1 MDSKY
6 ITYIGVD
13 DVEIDLFESQY
24 VVPEGM
30 CYDSY
35 LVKGDR
41 IAVMDTVD
49 ARMAG
54 EWMARLSAALGGRK
68 PDYLV
73 LQHMEPDHSGAVMA
87 FLNEYPD
94 TTIVCSQQAANFL
107 LQFNETLR
115 AEIRPLTAPA
125 KMAAKECCCGDQG
138 TPAEVATKECC
149 CGNNGTPAA
158 EVAAK
163 EHCCCNNGTP
173 AAGAAK
179 ECCCDNNGTPAN
191 EVAAKEHCC
200 GNNGTPAKM
209 AANEHCG
216 NNGTPAEVA
225 AKDHCCGNNGVPANE
240 VETLRAEIRTVKEG
254 DCLEL
259 GEGAELQFI
268 AAPMVHWPEV
278 MMTWFAAEKTLFSA
292 DGFGKFGVYD
302 ADPDDWACEAR
313 RYYFNICG
321 KYGAQVAKVLQ
332 KAAGLDIQRI
342 CPLHGPVLTG
352 DRLAEAVRLYTVWSS
367 YKPETP
373 EGILIAYASI
383 HGNTAA
389 AARRLANILEA
400 KGAPIVAVTDLCRD
414 DVAEAIADAFRMGT
428 MVLACSTYDGGIFP
442 PMKCFLDKL
451 AMKGFCGRR
460 VALVENGTWAP
471 LAAKLMRASLES
483 MKSIDILDRTLTIK
497 SSLKESQVPELEA
510 LADLLLTPSSK

>member
-13 DVEIDLFESQY
+13 DVDIDLFESQY

-54 EWMARLSAALGGRK
+54 EWMTKLSAALGGRK

-125 KMAAKECCCGDQG
+125 
-138 TPAEVATKECC
+138 EVAAKECC
-149 CGNNGTPAA
+149 CGNNGVHASEA
-158 EVAAK
+158 V
-163 EHCCCNNGTP
+163 
-173 AAGAAK
+173 K
-179 ECCCDNNGTPAN
+179 ECCCDNNGTPAEVATKEQCCGN
-191 EVAAKEHCC
+191 DGTPATEVAAKEHCC
-200 GNNGTPAKM
+200 DNNGTPA
-209 AANEHCG
+209 A
-216 NNGTPAEVA
+216 GTA
-225 AKDHCCGNNGVPANE
+225 G
-240 VETLRAEIRTVKEG
+240 LRAEIRTVKEG

-278 MMTWFAAEKTLFSA
+278 MMTWFAAEKTMFSA

-389 AARRLANILEA
+389 AARRLGHILEA
-400 KGAPIVAVTDLCRD
+400 KGAPKVAVTDLCRD

-451 AMKGFCGRR
+451 AMKGFCDRR

-471 LAAKLMRASLES
+471 QAAKLMRASLES

>member
-13 DVEIDLFESQY
+13 DVDIDLFESQY

-94 TTIVCSQQAANFL
+94 TTIVCSQQAATFL

-125 KMAAKECCCGDQG
+125 TG
-138 TPAEVATKECC
+138 ATKELC
-149 CGNNGTPAA
+149 CGNNGIPA

-163 EHCCCNNGTP
+163 EHCWGNNGTP
-173 AAGAAK
+173 AAGTAK
-179 ECCCDNNGTPAN
+179 E
-191 EVAAKEHCC
+191 
-200 GNNGTPAKM
+200 
-209 AANEHCG
+209 
-216 NNGTPAEVA
+216 
-225 AKDHCCGNNGVPANE
+225 HCCGNNGVPANE

-400 KGAPIVAVTDLCRD
+400 KGAPKVAVTDLCRD
-414 DVAEAIADAFRMGT
+414 DVAEAVEDAFRMGT

-451 AMKGFCGRR
+451 AMKGFCDRR

-510 LADLLLTPSSK
+510 LADLLLDPSSR

>member
-54 EWMARLSAALGGRK
+54 EWMAKLSAALGGRK

-107 LQFNETLR
+107 LQFN
-115 AEIRPLTAPA
+115 
-125 KMAAKECCCGDQG
+125 
-138 TPAEVATKECC
+138 
-149 CGNNGTPAA
+149 
-158 EVAAK
+158 
-163 EHCCCNNGTP
+163 
-173 AAGAAK
+173 
-179 ECCCDNNGTPAN
+179 
-191 EVAAKEHCC
+191 
-200 GNNGTPAKM
+200 
-209 AANEHCG
+209 
-216 NNGTPAEVA
+216 
-225 AKDHCCGNNGVPANE
+225 
-240 VETLRAEIRTVKEG
+240 ETLRAEIRTVKEG

-321 KYGAQVAKVLQ
+321 KYGAQVARVLQ

-400 KGAPIVAVTDLCRD
+400 KGAPKVAVTDLCRD
-414 DVAEAIADAFRMGT
+414 DVAEAVEDAFRMGT

-451 AMKGFCGRR
+451 AMKGFCDRR

-483 MKSIDILDRTLTIK
+483 MKSIEILDRTLTIK

-510 LADLLLTPSSK
+510 LADLLLTPSSR

>member
-138 TPAEVATKECC
+138 TPAEVA
-149 CGNNGTPAA
+149 
-158 EVAAK
+158 AK
-163 EHCCCNNGTP
+163 E
-173 AAGAAK
+173 
-179 ECCCDNNGTPAN
+179 
-191 EVAAKEHCC
+191 
-200 GNNGTPAKM
+200 
-209 AANEHCG
+209 
-216 NNGTPAEVA
+216 
-225 AKDHCCGNNGVPANE
+225 HCCGNNGVPANE

-352 DRLAEAVRLYTVWSS
+352 DRLVEAVRLYTVWSS

-451 AMKGFCGRR
+451 AMKGFCDRR

>member
-13 DVEIDLFESQY
+13 DVDIDLFESQY

-125 KMAAKECCCGDQG
+125 EVTAKEC
-138 TPAEVATKECC
+138 
-149 CGNNGTPAA
+149 
-158 EVAAK
+158 
-163 EHCCCNNGTP
+163 
-173 AAGAAK
+173 
-179 ECCCDNNGTPAN
+179 
-191 EVAAKEHCC
+191 
-200 GNNGTPAKM
+200 
-209 AANEHCG
+209 
-216 NNGTPAEVA
+216 
-225 AKDHCCGNNGVPANE
+225 CCGNNGVPANE
-240 VETLRAEIRTVKEG
+240 ATKEHCCCNNGIPAEVTAKEHCCGNTGIPAAGTAGLRAEIRTVKEG

-389 AARRLANILEA
+389 AARRLGHILEA
-400 KGAPIVAVTDLCRD
+400 KGAPKVAVTDLCRD
-414 DVAEAIADAFRMGT
+414 DVAEAVEDAFRMGT

-451 AMKGFCGRR
+451 AMKGFCDRR

>member
-13 DVEIDLFESQY
+13 DVDIDLFESQY

-125 KMAAKECCCGDQG
+125 
-138 TPAEVATKECC
+138 EVTAKECC
-149 CGNNGTPAA
+149 CGNNGIPAT
-158 EVAAK
+158 EV
-163 EHCCCNNGTP
+163 T
-173 AAGAAK
+173 
-179 ECCCDNNGTPAN
+179 D
-191 EVAAKEHCC
+191 KEHCC
-200 GNNGTPAKM
+200 GDNGT
-209 AANEHCG
+209 
-216 NNGTPAEVA
+216 
-225 AKDHCCGNNGVPANE
+225 PANE

-389 AARRLANILEA
+389 AARRLGHILEA
-400 KGAPIVAVTDLCRD
+400 KGAPKVAVTDLCRD
-414 DVAEAIADAFRMGT
+414 DVAEAVEDAFRMGT

>member
-41 IAVMDTVD
+41 IAVMDTVH

-54 EWMARLSAALGGRK
+54 EWMAKLSAALGGRK

-94 TTIVCSQQAANFL
+94 TTIVCSQQAATFL

-125 KMAAKECCCGDQG
+125 TGAAKECWGNNGVPATEVTAKECCCGNNG
-138 TPAEVATKECC
+138 TPAEVAAKECC

-158 EVAAK
+158 EATN
-163 EHCCCNNGTP
+163 EHCCANNGTP
-173 AAGAAK
+173 ATGAAK
-179 ECCCDNNGTPAN
+179 ECCCDNNGI
-191 EVAAKEHCC
+191 
-200 GNNGTPAKM
+200 
-209 AANEHCG
+209 
-216 NNGTPAEVA
+216 
-225 AKDHCCGNNGVPANE
+225 PANE

-352 DRLAEAVRLYTVWSS
+352 DRLVEAVRLYTVWSS

-451 AMKGFCGRR
+451 AMKGFCDRR

-510 LADLLLTPSSK
+510 LAALLLTPSSK

>member
-94 TTIVCSQQAANFL
+94 TTIVCSQQAATFL
-107 LQFNETLR
+107 LQFN
-115 AEIRPLTAPA
+115 
-125 KMAAKECCCGDQG
+125 
-138 TPAEVATKECC
+138 
-149 CGNNGTPAA
+149 
-158 EVAAK
+158 
-163 EHCCCNNGTP
+163 
-173 AAGAAK
+173 
-179 ECCCDNNGTPAN
+179 
-191 EVAAKEHCC
+191 
-200 GNNGTPAKM
+200 
-209 AANEHCG
+209 
-216 NNGTPAEVA
+216 
-225 AKDHCCGNNGVPANE
+225 
-240 VETLRAEIRTVKEG
+240 ETLRAEIRTVKEG

-278 MMTWFAAEKTLFSA
+278 MMTWLAAEKTLFSA

-389 AARRLANILEA
+389 AARRLGHILEA
-400 KGAPIVAVTDLCRD
+400 KGAPKVAVTDLCRD

-451 AMKGFCGRR
+451 AMKGFCDRR

-510 LADLLLTPSSK
+510 LADLLLTPSSR

>member
-125 KMAAKECCCGDQG
+125 
-138 TPAEVATKECC
+138 EVA
-149 CGNNGTPAA
+149 
-158 EVAAK
+158 VK
-163 EHCCCNNGTP
+163 EHC
-173 AAGAAK
+173 
-179 ECCCDNNGTPAN
+179 
-191 EVAAKEHCC
+191 
-200 GNNGTPAKM
+200 
-209 AANEHCG
+209 CG

-240 VETLRAEIRTVKEG
+240 VETLRAKIRTVKEG

-259 GEGAELQFI
+259 GEGADLQFI

-400 KGAPIVAVTDLCRD
+400 KGAPKVAVTDLCRD
-414 DVAEAIADAFRMGT
+414 DVAEAVEDAFRMGT

>member
-13 DVEIDLFESQY
+13 DVDIDLFESQY

-54 EWMARLSAALGGRK
+54 EWMAKLSAALGDRK

-125 KMAAKECCCGDQG
+125 AEAAK
-138 TPAEVATKECC
+138 AHC
-149 CGNNGTPAA
+149 CGNNGVPANEA
-158 EVAAK
+158 SK
-163 EHCCCNNGTP
+163 EH
-173 AAGAAK
+173 
-179 ECCCDNNGTPAN
+179 CCDNNGTHA
-191 EVAAKEHCC
+191 EVTAKE
-200 GNNGTPAKM
+200 
-209 AANEHCG
+209 
-216 NNGTPAEVA
+216 
-225 AKDHCCGNNGVPANE
+225 HCCGNNGVPANE

-451 AMKGFCGRR
+451 AMKGFCDRR

-471 LAAKLMRASLES
+471 LAAKLMRALLES

-510 LADLLLTPSSK
+510 LADLLLTPSSR

>member
-13 DVEIDLFESQY
+13 DVDIDLFESQY

-125 KMAAKECCCGDQG
+125 
-138 TPAEVATKECC
+138 EVA
-149 CGNNGTPAA
+149 
-158 EVAAK
+158 VK
-163 EHCCCNNGTP
+163 EHC
-173 AAGAAK
+173 
-179 ECCCDNNGTPAN
+179 
-191 EVAAKEHCC
+191 
-200 GNNGTPAKM
+200 
-209 AANEHCG
+209 CG

-240 VETLRAEIRTVKEG
+240 VETLRAKIRTVKEG

-259 GEGAELQFI
+259 GEGADLQFI

-400 KGAPIVAVTDLCRD
+400 KGAPKVAVTDLCRD
-414 DVAEAIADAFRMGT
+414 DVAEAVEDAFRMGT

-497 SSLKESQVPELEA
+497 SSMKESQVPELEA

>member
-13 DVEIDLFESQY
+13 DVDIDLFESQY

-54 EWMARLSAALGGRK
+54 EWMAKLSAALGDRK

-107 LQFNETLR
+107 LQFN
-115 AEIRPLTAPA
+115 
-125 KMAAKECCCGDQG
+125 
-138 TPAEVATKECC
+138 
-149 CGNNGTPAA
+149 
-158 EVAAK
+158 
-163 EHCCCNNGTP
+163 
-173 AAGAAK
+173 
-179 ECCCDNNGTPAN
+179 
-191 EVAAKEHCC
+191 
-200 GNNGTPAKM
+200 
-209 AANEHCG
+209 
-216 NNGTPAEVA
+216 
-225 AKDHCCGNNGVPANE
+225 
-240 VETLRAEIRTVKEG
+240 ETLRAEIRTVKEG

-389 AARRLANILEA
+389 AARRLGHILEA
-400 KGAPIVAVTDLCRD
+400 KGAPKVVVTDLCRD
-414 DVAEAIADAFRMGT
+414 DVAKAIEDAFRMGT

-451 AMKGFCGRR
+451 AMKGFCDRR

-510 LADLLLTPSSK
+510 LADLLLTPSSR

>member
-13 DVEIDLFESQY
+13 DVDIDLFESQY

-54 EWMARLSAALGGRK
+54 EWMAKLSAALGGRK

-94 TTIVCSQQAANFL
+94 TTIVCSQQAASFL

-125 KMAAKECCCGDQG
+125 EVASKECCCGNNGTPAEVAAKECCCGNNGVHASEAVKECCCDNNG
-138 TPAEVATKECC
+138 TPATEVAANEHCCCNNGAPAEVTAKECC

-158 EVAAK
+158 
-163 EHCCCNNGTP
+163 GT
-173 AAGAAK
+173 AG
-179 ECCCDNNGTPAN
+179 
-191 EVAAKEHCC
+191 
-200 GNNGTPAKM
+200 
-209 AANEHCG
+209 
-216 NNGTPAEVA
+216 
-225 AKDHCCGNNGVPANE
+225 
-240 VETLRAEIRTVKEG
+240 LRAEIKTVKEG

-400 KGAPIVAVTDLCRD
+400 KGAPKVAVTDLCRD
-414 DVAEAIADAFRMGT
+414 DVAEAIEDAFRMGT

-451 AMKGFCGRR
+451 AMKGFCDRR

>member
-13 DVEIDLFESQY
+13 DVDIDLFESQY

-54 EWMARLSAALGGRK
+54 EWMAKLSAALGGRK

-94 TTIVCSQQAANFL
+94 TTIVCSQQAATFL

-125 KMAAKECCCGDQG
+125 TGAAKECCCGNNGVPANEAANEHCCGNNGVHSTEATKELCCGDQG
-138 TPAEVATKECC
+138 TPAEVT
-149 CGNNGTPAA
+149 
-158 EVAAK
+158 
-163 EHCCCNNGTP
+163 
-173 AAGAAK
+173 
-179 ECCCDNNGTPAN
+179 
-191 EVAAKEHCC
+191 AKEHCC
-200 GNNGTPAKM
+200 GNDGTPA
-209 AANEHCG
+209 A
-216 NNGTPAEVA
+216 GTA
-225 AKDHCCGNNGVPANE
+225 G
-240 VETLRAEIRTVKEG
+240 LRAEIRTVKEG

-400 KGAPIVAVTDLCRD
+400 KGAPKVAVTDLCRD

-451 AMKGFCGRR
+451 AMKGFCDRR

-510 LADLLLTPSSK
+510 LADLLLTPSSR

>member
-13 DVEIDLFESQY
+13 DVDIDLFESQY

-54 EWMARLSAALGGRK
+54 EWMAKLSAALGGRK

-125 KMAAKECCCGDQG
+125 TGAAKECCCGNNG
-138 TPAEVATKECC
+138 IPAEVTAKECC
-149 CGNNGTPAA
+149 CGNNGTHA
-158 EVAAK
+158 EV
-163 EHCCCNNGTP
+163 T
-173 AAGAAK
+173 
-179 ECCCDNNGTPAN
+179 
-191 EVAAKEHCC
+191 
-200 GNNGTPAKM
+200 
-209 AANEHCG
+209 ANEHCG
-216 NNGTPAEVA
+216 NNG
-225 AKDHCCGNNGVPANE
+225 VPAAG
-240 VETLRAEIRTVKEG
+240 TAGLRAEIRTVKEG

-332 KAAGLDIQRI
+332 KAARLDIQRI

-400 KGAPIVAVTDLCRD
+400 KGAPKVAVTDLCRD
-414 DVAEAIADAFRMGT
+414 DVAEAVEDAFRMGT

-451 AMKGFCGRR
+451 AMKGFCDRR

-497 SSLKESQVPELEA
+497 SSLKESQVPELES
-510 LADLLLTPSSK
+510 LADLLLTPSSR

>member
-13 DVEIDLFESQY
+13 DVDIDLFESQY

-54 EWMARLSAALGGRK
+54 EWMAKLSAALGDRK

-107 LQFNETLR
+107 LQFN
-115 AEIRPLTAPA
+115 
-125 KMAAKECCCGDQG
+125 
-138 TPAEVATKECC
+138 
-149 CGNNGTPAA
+149 
-158 EVAAK
+158 
-163 EHCCCNNGTP
+163 
-173 AAGAAK
+173 
-179 ECCCDNNGTPAN
+179 
-191 EVAAKEHCC
+191 
-200 GNNGTPAKM
+200 
-209 AANEHCG
+209 
-216 NNGTPAEVA
+216 
-225 AKDHCCGNNGVPANE
+225 
-240 VETLRAEIRTVKEG
+240 ETLRAEIRTVKEG

-389 AARRLANILEA
+389 AARRLGHILEA
-400 KGAPIVAVTDLCRD
+400 KGAPKVAVTDLCRD

-451 AMKGFCGRR
+451 AMKGFCDRR

-510 LADLLLTPSSK
+510 LADLLLDPSSK

>member
-125 KMAAKECCCGDQG
+125 AEAARECCCGNNGVPATG
-138 TPAEVATKECC
+138 TAKECC
-149 CGNNGTPAA
+149 CGNNGIPA
-158 EVAAK
+158 EV
-163 EHCCCNNGTP
+163 T
-173 AAGAAK
+173 
-179 ECCCDNNGTPAN
+179 
-191 EVAAKEHCC
+191 AKEHCC

-352 DRLAEAVRLYTVWSS
+352 DRLVEAVRLYTVWSS
-367 YKPETP
+367 YKPETS

-400 KGAPIVAVTDLCRD
+400 KGAPKVAVTDLCRD

-510 LADLLLTPSSK
+510 LADLLLTPSSR

>member
-13 DVEIDLFESQY
+13 DVDIDLFESQY

-54 EWMARLSAALGGRK
+54 EWMARLSAALGDRK

-125 KMAAKECCCGDQG
+125 TGAAKECCCGNNG
-138 TPAEVATKECC
+138 VPANEAANEHCCGNNGVPAEVATKECC
-149 CGNNGTPAA
+149 C
-158 EVAAK
+158 
-163 EHCCCNNGTP
+163 
-173 AAGAAK
+173 
-179 ECCCDNNGTPAN
+179 
-191 EVAAKEHCC
+191 
-200 GNNGTPAKM
+200 
-209 AANEHCG
+209 

-225 AKDHCCGNNGVPANE
+225 AKECCCGNNGAPAAG
-240 VETLRAEIRTVKEG
+240 TAGLRAEIRTVKEG

-389 AARRLANILEA
+389 AARRLGHILEA
-400 KGAPIVAVTDLCRD
+400 KGAPKVAVTDLCRD

-451 AMKGFCGRR
+451 AMKGFCDRR

-510 LADLLLTPSSK
+510 LADLLLTPSSR

>member
-13 DVEIDLFESQY
+13 DVDIDLFESQY

-94 TTIVCSQQAANFL
+94 TTIVCSQQAATFL
-107 LQFNETLR
+107 LQFN
-115 AEIRPLTAPA
+115 
-125 KMAAKECCCGDQG
+125 
-138 TPAEVATKECC
+138 
-149 CGNNGTPAA
+149 
-158 EVAAK
+158 
-163 EHCCCNNGTP
+163 
-173 AAGAAK
+173 
-179 ECCCDNNGTPAN
+179 
-191 EVAAKEHCC
+191 
-200 GNNGTPAKM
+200 
-209 AANEHCG
+209 
-216 NNGTPAEVA
+216 
-225 AKDHCCGNNGVPANE
+225 
-240 VETLRAEIRTVKEG
+240 ETLRAEIRTVKEG

-278 MMTWFAAEKTLFSA
+278 MMAWFAAEKTLFSA

-400 KGAPIVAVTDLCRD
+400 KGAPKVAVTDLCRD

-451 AMKGFCGRR
+451 AMKGFCDRR

-471 LAAKLMRASLES
+471 LAAKLMRVSLES

-510 LADLLLTPSSK
+510 LADLLLTPSSR

>member
-13 DVEIDLFESQY
+13 DVDIDLFESQY

-54 EWMARLSAALGGRK
+54 EWMTKLSAALGGRK

-138 TPAEVATKECC
+138 TPAT
-149 CGNNGTPAA
+149 
-158 EVAAK
+158 
-163 EHCCCNNGTP
+163 
-173 AAGAAK
+173 GAAK
-179 ECCCDNNGTPAN
+179 ECCCDNNGAPAN
-191 EVAAKEHCC
+191 EATKECCC
-200 GNNGTPAKM
+200 GNNGAPA
-209 AANEHCG
+209 A
-216 NNGTPAEVA
+216 GTA
-225 AKDHCCGNNGVPANE
+225 G
-240 VETLRAEIRTVKEG
+240 LRAEIRTVKEG

-332 KAAGLDIQRI
+332 KAARLDIQRI

-400 KGAPIVAVTDLCRD
+400 KGAPKVAVTDLCRD
-414 DVAEAIADAFRMGT
+414 DVAEAVEDAFRMGT

-451 AMKGFCGRR
+451 AMKGFCDRR

>member
-13 DVEIDLFESQY
+13 DVDIDLFESQY

-54 EWMARLSAALGGRK
+54 EWMTKLSAALGDRK

-94 TTIVCSQQAANFL
+94 TTIVCSQQAATFL
-107 LQFNETLR
+107 LQFNETL
-115 AEIRPLTAPA
+115 
-125 KMAAKECCCGDQG
+125 C
-138 TPAEVATKECC
+138 
-149 CGNNGTPAA
+149 
-158 EVAAK
+158 
-163 EHCCCNNGTP
+163 
-173 AAGAAK
+173 
-179 ECCCDNNGTPAN
+179 
-191 EVAAKEHCC
+191 
-200 GNNGTPAKM
+200 
-209 AANEHCG
+209 
-216 NNGTPAEVA
+216 
-225 AKDHCCGNNGVPANE
+225 
-240 VETLRAEIRTVKEG
+240 AEIRTVKEG

-332 KAAGLDIQRI
+332 KAARLDIQRI

-389 AARRLANILEA
+389 AARRLGHILEA
-400 KGAPIVAVTDLCRD
+400 KGAPKVAVTDLCRD
-414 DVAEAIADAFRMGT
+414 DVAEAIEDAFRMGT

-451 AMKGFCGRR
+451 AMKGFCDRR

>member
-13 DVEIDLFESQY
+13 DVDIDLFESQY

-54 EWMARLSAALGGRK
+54 EWMAKLSAALGDRK

-125 KMAAKECCCGDQG
+125 
-138 TPAEVATKECC
+138 EVAAKECC

-158 EVAAK
+158 
-163 EHCCCNNGTP
+163 GTT
-173 AAGAAK
+173 K
-179 ECCCDNNGTPAN
+179 ECCCGNNGIPA

-200 GNNGTPAKM
+200 GNNGTPAEV
-209 AANEHCG
+209 AAKECCCG
-216 NNGTPAEVA
+216 NNGTPATGA
-225 AKDHCCGNNGVPANE
+225 AKECCCGNNGTPANE
-240 VETLRAEIRTVKEG
+240 VTAKECCCGNDGTPAAGTAGLRAEIRTVKEG

-451 AMKGFCGRR
+451 AMKGFCDRR

-510 LADLLLTPSSK
+510 LADLLLTPSSR

>member
-13 DVEIDLFESQY
+13 DVDIDLFESQY

-54 EWMARLSAALGGRK
+54 EWMAKLSAALGGRK

-125 KMAAKECCCGDQG
+125 TGAA
-138 TPAEVATKECC
+138 KECC
-149 CGNNGTPAA
+149 CGNNGVPAN
-158 EVAAK
+158 EAAN
-163 EHCCCNNGTP
+163 EHCCGNNGVP
-173 AAGAAK
+173 AT
-179 ECCCDNNGTPAN
+179 E
-191 EVAAKEHCC
+191 AAKEHCC
-200 GNNGTPAKM
+200 GNNG
-209 AANEHCG
+209 
-216 NNGTPAEVA
+216 
-225 AKDHCCGNNGVPANE
+225 VPAAG
-240 VETLRAEIRTVKEG
+240 TAGLRAEIRTVKEG

-451 AMKGFCGRR
+451 AMKGFCDRR

-510 LADLLLTPSSK
+510 LADLLLDPSSR

>member
-13 DVEIDLFESQY
+13 DVDIDLFESQY

-54 EWMARLSAALGGRK
+54 EWMAKLSAALGGRK

-138 TPAEVATKECC
+138 THAEVTAKECCCGNNGVPAADVTAKECC
-149 CGNNGTPAA
+149 CGNNGTPA
-158 EVAAK
+158 
-163 EHCCCNNGTP
+163 
-173 AAGAAK
+173 
-179 ECCCDNNGTPAN
+179 
-191 EVAAKEHCC
+191 
-200 GNNGTPAKM
+200 
-209 AANEHCG
+209 
-216 NNGTPAEVA
+216 
-225 AKDHCCGNNGVPANE
+225 NE
-240 VETLRAEIRTVKEG
+240 VETLRAEIQTVKEG

-389 AARRLANILEA
+389 AARRLGHILEA
-400 KGAPIVAVTDLCRD
+400 KGAPKVAVTDLCRD
-414 DVAEAIADAFRMGT
+414 DVAEAVEDAFRMGT

-451 AMKGFCGRR
+451 AMKGFCDRR

-510 LADLLLTPSSK
+510 LADILLTPSSK

>member
-13 DVEIDLFESQY
+13 DVDIDLFESQY

-54 EWMARLSAALGGRK
+54 EWMAKLSAALGGRK

-94 TTIVCSQQAANFL
+94 TTIVCSQQAASFL

-125 KMAAKECCCGDQG
+125 TGAA
-138 TPAEVATKECC
+138 KECC
-149 CGNNGTPAA
+149 CGNNGVPAN
-158 EVAAK
+158 EAAN
-163 EHCCCNNGTP
+163 EHCCGNNGVP
-173 AAGAAK
+173 AT
-179 ECCCDNNGTPAN
+179 E
-191 EVAAKEHCC
+191 AAKEHCC
-200 GNNGTPAKM
+200 GNNG
-209 AANEHCG
+209 
-216 NNGTPAEVA
+216 
-225 AKDHCCGNNGVPANE
+225 VPAAG
-240 VETLRAEIRTVKEG
+240 TAGLRAEIRTVKEG

-400 KGAPIVAVTDLCRD
+400 KGAPKVAVTDLCRD

-451 AMKGFCGRR
+451 AMKGFCDRR

-510 LADLLLTPSSK
+510 LADLLLTPSSR

>member
-13 DVEIDLFESQY
+13 DVDIDLFESQY

-54 EWMARLSAALGGRK
+54 EWMAKLSAALGDRK

-94 TTIVCSQQAANFL
+94 TTIVCSQQAATFL
-107 LQFNETLR
+107 LQFN
-115 AEIRPLTAPA
+115 
-125 KMAAKECCCGDQG
+125 
-138 TPAEVATKECC
+138 
-149 CGNNGTPAA
+149 
-158 EVAAK
+158 
-163 EHCCCNNGTP
+163 
-173 AAGAAK
+173 
-179 ECCCDNNGTPAN
+179 
-191 EVAAKEHCC
+191 
-200 GNNGTPAKM
+200 
-209 AANEHCG
+209 
-216 NNGTPAEVA
+216 
-225 AKDHCCGNNGVPANE
+225 
-240 VETLRAEIRTVKEG
+240 ETLRAEIRTVKEG

-389 AARRLANILEA
+389 AARRLGHILEA
-400 KGAPIVAVTDLCRD
+400 KGAPKVAVTDLCRD

-451 AMKGFCGRR
+451 AMKGFCDRR

>member
-13 DVEIDLFESQY
+13 DVDIDLFESQY

-54 EWMARLSAALGGRK
+54 EWMARLSAALGDRK

-125 KMAAKECCCGDQG
+125 
-138 TPAEVATKECC
+138 
-149 CGNNGTPAA
+149 
-158 EVAAK
+158 
-163 EHCCCNNGTP
+163 
-173 AAGAAK
+173 
-179 ECCCDNNGTPAN
+179 
-191 EVAAKEHCC
+191 
-200 GNNGTPAKM
+200 
-209 AANEHCG
+209 
-216 NNGTPAEVA
+216 EVA

-240 VETLRAEIRTVKEG
+240 AAKECCCGNNGTPVEVAAKEHCCGNNGTPAAGTAGLRAEIRTVKEG

-451 AMKGFCGRR
+451 AMKGFCDRR

-510 LADLLLTPSSK
+510 LADLLLTPSSR

>member
-13 DVEIDLFESQY
+13 DVDIDLFESQY

-54 EWMARLSAALGGRK
+54 EWMAKLSAALGDRK

-107 LQFNETLR
+107 LQFN
-115 AEIRPLTAPA
+115 
-125 KMAAKECCCGDQG
+125 
-138 TPAEVATKECC
+138 
-149 CGNNGTPAA
+149 
-158 EVAAK
+158 
-163 EHCCCNNGTP
+163 
-173 AAGAAK
+173 
-179 ECCCDNNGTPAN
+179 
-191 EVAAKEHCC
+191 
-200 GNNGTPAKM
+200 
-209 AANEHCG
+209 
-216 NNGTPAEVA
+216 
-225 AKDHCCGNNGVPANE
+225 
-240 VETLRAEIRTVKEG
+240 ETLRAEIRTVKEG

-389 AARRLANILEA
+389 AARRLGHILEA
-400 KGAPIVAVTDLCRD
+400 KGAPKVAVTDLCRD

-451 AMKGFCGRR
+451 AMKGFCDRR

-510 LADLLLTPSSK
+510 LADLLLTPSSR

>member
-13 DVEIDLFESQY
+13 DVDIDLFESQY

-54 EWMARLSAALGGRK
+54 EWMAKLSAALGDRK

-94 TTIVCSQQAANFL
+94 TTIVCSQQAASFL
-107 LQFNETLR
+107 LQFN
-115 AEIRPLTAPA
+115 
-125 KMAAKECCCGDQG
+125 
-138 TPAEVATKECC
+138 
-149 CGNNGTPAA
+149 
-158 EVAAK
+158 
-163 EHCCCNNGTP
+163 
-173 AAGAAK
+173 
-179 ECCCDNNGTPAN
+179 
-191 EVAAKEHCC
+191 
-200 GNNGTPAKM
+200 
-209 AANEHCG
+209 
-216 NNGTPAEVA
+216 
-225 AKDHCCGNNGVPANE
+225 
-240 VETLRAEIRTVKEG
+240 ETLRAEIRTVKEG

-451 AMKGFCGRR
+451 AMKGFCDRR

-510 LADLLLTPSSK
+510 LADLLLTPSSR

>member
-13 DVEIDLFESQY
+13 DVDIDLFESQY

-54 EWMARLSAALGGRK
+54 EWMTKLSAALGGRK

-125 KMAAKECCCGDQG
+125 
-138 TPAEVATKECC
+138 EVAPKECC
-149 CGNNGTPAA
+149 CGNNGTPA
-158 EVAAK
+158 EV
-163 EHCCCNNGTP
+163 T
-173 AAGAAK
+173 AK
-179 ECCCDNNGTPAN
+179 ECCCGNNGIPAT
-191 EVAAKEHCC
+191 EVTDKEHCC
-200 GNNGTPAKM
+200 GDHGT
-209 AANEHCG
+209 
-216 NNGTPAEVA
+216 
-225 AKDHCCGNNGVPANE
+225 PANE

-259 GEGAELQFI
+259 GEGADLQFI

-400 KGAPIVAVTDLCRD
+400 KGAPKVAVTDLCRD

-510 LADLLLTPSSK
+510 LADLLLTPPSR

>member
-13 DVEIDLFESQY
+13 DVDIDLFESQY

-54 EWMARLSAALGGRK
+54 EWMAKLSAALGGRK

-125 KMAAKECCCGDQG
+125 
-138 TPAEVATKECC
+138 EVAAKECC
-149 CGNNGTPAA
+149 CGNNGTPA
-158 EVAAK
+158 EVTAK
-163 EHCCCNNGTP
+163 DHCCANNGTP
-173 AAGAAK
+173 VEVAAK
-179 ECCCDNNGTPAN
+179 ECCCGDQ
-191 EVAAKEHCC
+191 
-200 GNNGTPAKM
+200 
-209 AANEHCG
+209 
-216 NNGTPAEVA
+216 
-225 AKDHCCGNNGVPANE
+225 GVPA
-240 VETLRAEIRTVKEG
+240 TGTAGLRAEIRTVKEG

-400 KGAPIVAVTDLCRD
+400 KGAPKVAVTDLCRD

-451 AMKGFCGRR
+451 AMKGFCDRR

-510 LADLLLTPSSK
+510 LADLLLTPSSR

>member
-54 EWMARLSAALGGRK
+54 EWMTKLSAALGGRK

-73 LQHMEPDHSGAVMA
+73 LQHMEPDHSGAVTT

-125 KMAAKECCCGDQG
+125 EVAAKECCCGNNGAPAEVTAKECCCGDQG
-138 TPAEVATKECC
+138 TPAEVTAKDHC
-149 CGNNGTPAA
+149 CGNNGTPA
-158 EVAAK
+158 
-163 EHCCCNNGTP
+163 T
-173 AAGAAK
+173 GAAK
-179 ECCCDNNGTPAN
+179 ECCCDNNGI
-191 EVAAKEHCC
+191 
-200 GNNGTPAKM
+200 
-209 AANEHCG
+209 
-216 NNGTPAEVA
+216 
-225 AKDHCCGNNGVPANE
+225 PANE

-352 DRLAEAVRLYTVWSS
+352 DRLVEAVRLYTVWSS

-451 AMKGFCGRR
+451 AMKGFCDRR

>member
-13 DVEIDLFESQY
+13 DVDIDLFESQY

-125 KMAAKECCCGDQG
+125 TGAAKECCCGNNG
-138 TPAEVATKECC
+138 VPANEAANEHCCGNNGVPAEVATKECC
-149 CGNNGTPAA
+149 C
-158 EVAAK
+158 
-163 EHCCCNNGTP
+163 
-173 AAGAAK
+173 
-179 ECCCDNNGTPAN
+179 
-191 EVAAKEHCC
+191 
-200 GNNGTPAKM
+200 
-209 AANEHCG
+209 

-225 AKDHCCGNNGVPANE
+225 AKECCCGNNGAPAAG
-240 VETLRAEIRTVKEG
+240 TAGLRAEIRTVKEG

-352 DRLAEAVRLYTVWSS
+352 NRLAEAVRLYTVWSS

-389 AARRLANILEA
+389 AARRLGHILEA
-400 KGAPIVAVTDLCRD
+400 KGAPKVAVTDLCRD

-451 AMKGFCGRR
+451 AMKGFCDRR

-510 LADLLLTPSSK
+510 LADLLLTPSSR

>member
-13 DVEIDLFESQY
+13 DVDIDLFESQY

-54 EWMARLSAALGGRK
+54 EWMAKLSAALGGRK

-125 KMAAKECCCGDQG
+125 EVAAKECCCGDQG
-138 TPAEVATKECC
+138 TPATEAAKAHC
-149 CGNNGTPAA
+149 CGDQ
-158 EVAAK
+158 
-163 EHCCCNNGTP
+163 GTP
-173 AAGAAK
+173 AAGTA
-179 ECCCDNNGTPAN
+179 G
-191 EVAAKEHCC
+191 
-200 GNNGTPAKM
+200 
-209 AANEHCG
+209 
-216 NNGTPAEVA
+216 
-225 AKDHCCGNNGVPANE
+225 
-240 VETLRAEIRTVKEG
+240 LRAEIRTVKEG

-389 AARRLANILEA
+389 AARRLGHILEA
-400 KGAPIVAVTDLCRD
+400 KGAPKVAVTDLCRD
-414 DVAEAIADAFRMGT
+414 DVAEAVEDAFRMGT

-451 AMKGFCGRR
+451 AMKGFCDRR

>member
-94 TTIVCSQQAANFL
+94 TTIVCSQQAATFL

-125 KMAAKECCCGDQG
+125 KMAAKECCCG
-138 TPAEVATKECC
+138 
-149 CGNNGTPAA
+149 NNGTPAA
-158 EVAAK
+158 EATN
-163 EHCCCNNGTP
+163 EHCCANNGTP
-173 AAGAAK
+173 ATGAAK
-179 ECCCDNNGTPAN
+179 ECCCDNNGI
-191 EVAAKEHCC
+191 
-200 GNNGTPAKM
+200 
-209 AANEHCG
+209 
-216 NNGTPAEVA
+216 
-225 AKDHCCGNNGVPANE
+225 PANE

-352 DRLAEAVRLYTVWSS
+352 DRLVEAVRLYTVWSS

-451 AMKGFCGRR
+451 AMKGFCDRR

>member
-13 DVEIDLFESQY
+13 DVDIDLFESQY

-54 EWMARLSAALGGRK
+54 EWMARLSAALGDRK

-94 TTIVCSQQAANFL
+94 TTIVCSQQAATFL
-107 LQFNETLR
+107 LQFN
-115 AEIRPLTAPA
+115 
-125 KMAAKECCCGDQG
+125 
-138 TPAEVATKECC
+138 
-149 CGNNGTPAA
+149 
-158 EVAAK
+158 
-163 EHCCCNNGTP
+163 
-173 AAGAAK
+173 
-179 ECCCDNNGTPAN
+179 
-191 EVAAKEHCC
+191 
-200 GNNGTPAKM
+200 
-209 AANEHCG
+209 
-216 NNGTPAEVA
+216 
-225 AKDHCCGNNGVPANE
+225 
-240 VETLRAEIRTVKEG
+240 ETLRAEIRTVKEG

-400 KGAPIVAVTDLCRD
+400 KGAPKVVVTDLCRD

-451 AMKGFCGRR
+451 AMKGFCDRR

-510 LADLLLTPSSK
+510 LADLLLDPSSK

>member
-13 DVEIDLFESQY
+13 DVDIDLFESQY

-54 EWMARLSAALGGRK
+54 EWMARLSAALGDRK

-125 KMAAKECCCGDQG
+125 TGAANECCCGNNGVPANEAANEHCCGNNGVPAEVATKECCCNNG
-138 TPAEVATKECC
+138 TPAEVAAKECC

-158 EVAAK
+158 
-163 EHCCCNNGTP
+163 GT
-173 AAGAAK
+173 AG
-179 ECCCDNNGTPAN
+179 
-191 EVAAKEHCC
+191 
-200 GNNGTPAKM
+200 
-209 AANEHCG
+209 
-216 NNGTPAEVA
+216 
-225 AKDHCCGNNGVPANE
+225 
-240 VETLRAEIRTVKEG
+240 LRAEIRTVKEG

-510 LADLLLTPSSK
+510 LADLLLTPSSR

>member
-13 DVEIDLFESQY
+13 DVDIDLFESQY

-54 EWMARLSAALGGRK
+54 EWMAKLSAALGGRK

-125 KMAAKECCCGDQG
+125 
-138 TPAEVATKECC
+138 EVT
-149 CGNNGTPAA
+149 
-158 EVAAK
+158 
-163 EHCCCNNGTP
+163 
-173 AAGAAK
+173 
-179 ECCCDNNGTPAN
+179 
-191 EVAAKEHCC
+191 AKEHCC
-200 GNNGTPAKM
+200 GNNGVPAT
-209 AANEHCG
+209 G
-216 NNGTPAEVA
+216 A
-225 AKDHCCGNNGVPANE
+225 AKECCGNNGIPANE

-254 DCLEL
+254 DRLEL

-389 AARRLANILEA
+389 AARRLADILEA
-400 KGAPIVAVTDLCRD
+400 KGAPKVAVTDLCRD
-414 DVAEAIADAFRMGT
+414 DVAEAVEDAFRMGT

-451 AMKGFCGRR
+451 AMKGFCDRR